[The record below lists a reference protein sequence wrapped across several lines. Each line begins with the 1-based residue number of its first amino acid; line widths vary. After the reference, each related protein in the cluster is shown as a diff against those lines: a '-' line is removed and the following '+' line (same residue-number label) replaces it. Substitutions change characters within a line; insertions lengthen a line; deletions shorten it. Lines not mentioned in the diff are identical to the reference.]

1 MEQNTKA
8 ALALLITVILW
19 ASAFVGIRFAVES
32 YSPGGLALLRYA
44 VASIVI
50 FIPFLRLKQRQKP
63 YFKDLVYFLIL
74 GLMGFTLYNIF
85 LNYGEQT
92 TSASVANFIIAQ
104 IPILVSL
111 IAFFAFKERISKK
124 GIIGFILSF
133 IGILLILLGES
144 EHHLDIGIILVILAT
159 FCGGIYSIL
168 QKPLLKRYHPIEITS
183 YAIWAG
189 TLCLL
194 VFTPQMIVDIKHSH
208 FDATASVIYMG
219 IFPGAIAYSLYCYGY
234 KYFPVAKAS
243 SFLYL
248 MPFFTLILAW
258 GLLGELPHMLA
269 IFGGLIALLGSIVV
283 SRAR

>member
-1 MEQNTKA
+1 MQENTKA
-8 ALALLITVILW
+8 ILALLITIILW
-19 ASAFVGIRFAVES
+19 ASAFVGIRFAVTS
-32 YSPGGLALLRYA
+32 YSAGGLALLRYI
-44 VASIVI
+44 VAAIVI
-50 FIPFLRLKQRQKP
+50 FIPFMRLKNKQKP
-63 YFKDLVYFLIL
+63 NIKDLLYFLLL

-85 LNYGEQT
+85 LNYGEKT

-111 IAFFAFKERISKK
+111 IAIFAFKEYISRK

-133 IGILLILLGES
+133 LGIVLILLGEN
-144 EHHLDIGIILVILAT
+144 EHHLDIGIILVVLAAI
-159 FCGGIYSIL
+159 CGSIYSVL

-183 YAIWAG
+183 YAIWTG

-194 VFTPQMIVDIKHSH
+194 IYTPELITDLKYSH
-208 FDATASVIYMG
+208 FNATASVIYMG

-234 KYFPVAKAS
+234 KYMPVAKAS

-258 GLLGELPHMLA
+258 LFLGELPSLLA
-269 IFGGLIALLGSIVV
+269 IIGGLIALLGSIVV
-283 SRAR
+283 TRSR